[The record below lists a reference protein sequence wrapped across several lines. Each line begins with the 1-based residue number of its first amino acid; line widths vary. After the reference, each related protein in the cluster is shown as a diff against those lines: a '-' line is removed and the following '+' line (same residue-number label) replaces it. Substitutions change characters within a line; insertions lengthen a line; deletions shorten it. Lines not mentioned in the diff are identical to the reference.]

1 MAFYFD
7 EDKRLEWIDEHNLVY
22 QEKFLGKNSVTK
34 EIEEMWKNISYY
46 PNLEMAFKY
55 FVLKEISDS
64 KITNNFEEILDK
76 IAVLS
81 DKYQSLA
88 KMENNII
95 KQNKKIIE
103 QNEEIIEL
111 KKKELDNRLKLDYDV
126 EEDKEENDSGWNY

>member
-7 EDKRLEWIDEHNLVY
+7 GNRRLEWIDEYNLAY

-34 EIEEMWKNISYY
+34 EMEEMWKNISYY

-55 FVLKEISDS
+55 FVIKEISDS

-126 EEDKEENDSGWNY
+126 EEDEEENDSGWNY